1 MKRLAVTVDAG
12 VAHVRLN
19 RPDKMNALDDA
30 AFEELI
36 AAGEGLKR
44 DAAVRA
50 VVLSGAGRAFC
61 AGLDTSNFAAM
72 AGAEGVTG
80 PPPNTPRT
88 HGISNRGQHAAMV
101 WRDVPAPVIAAVHGT
116 ALGAGLQLAL
126 GADIRYVTPDARLGL
141 LEIRWGLI
149 PDMAGIPLLRALA
162 RQDVVR
168 ELAYSGRIFSG
179 TEALAYGFATR
190 VVDDPLAEALAF
202 AHEVAG
208 RNPEAIQAAK
218 RVLNEAE
225 DSDAATLLQRESV
238 EQDRLVGSP
247 NQVEAVN
254 AAMEKRAARFTDPG
268 AAR

>member
-1 MKRLAVTVDAG
+1 MTRVDIAIEGG
-12 VAHVRLN
+12 VADVRLN

-30 AFEELI
+30 AFEEVI
-36 AAGEGLKR
+36 AAGEALKR
-44 DAAVRA
+44 NVAVRA
-50 VVLSGAGRAFC
+50 VVLSGVGRAFC

-72 AGAEGVTG
+72 AGAEDVTG

-101 WRDVPAPVIAAVHGT
+101 WREVPAPVIAAVHGT

-190 VVDDPLAEALAF
+190 VVDDPRAEALAL
-202 AHEVAG
+202 AREIAD
-208 RNPEAIQAAK
+208 RNPDAIRAAK
-218 RVLNEAE
+218 RVFNEAE
-225 DSDAATLLQRESV
+225 DGDAASLLQRESV
-238 EQDRLVGSP
+238 EQDALVGTP

-254 AAMEKRAARFTDPG
+254 AAMEKRAPRFADP
-268 AAR
+268 AAPR